1 MLKPEYRGAAKTFG
15 DDVKAEDTA
24 RAVDRLVAFMGRNA
38 WQASSA

>member
-24 RAVDRLVAFMGRNA
+24 RAVDRLVAFMGAHPA
-38 WQASSA
+38 WQASA